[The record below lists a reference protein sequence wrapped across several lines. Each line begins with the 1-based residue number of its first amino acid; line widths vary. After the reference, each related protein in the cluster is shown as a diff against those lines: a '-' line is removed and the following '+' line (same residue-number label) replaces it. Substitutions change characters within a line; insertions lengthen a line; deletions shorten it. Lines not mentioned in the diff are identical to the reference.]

1 MAALVKK
8 LKTWLSATPAGQ
20 LVQVVAYAVMLL
32 LVLAYFTGHGA
43 FIYEAF

>member
-8 LKTWLSATPAGQ
+8 LKSWLENTPLGQ
-20 LVQVVAYAVMLL
+20 AVQVIAYAVMLL

>member
-1 MAALVKK
+1 MAALMKK
-8 LKTWLSATPAGQ
+8 LRAWLTGSAPGQ
-20 LVQVVAYAVMLL
+20 IIQAAAYAVMLL